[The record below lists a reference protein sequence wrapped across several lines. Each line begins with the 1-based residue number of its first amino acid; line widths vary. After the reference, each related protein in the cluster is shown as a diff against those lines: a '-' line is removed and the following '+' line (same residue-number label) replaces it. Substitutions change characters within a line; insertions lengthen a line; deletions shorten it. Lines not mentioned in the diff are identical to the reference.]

1 MSAGQQ
7 PPLRAVHVSKRYRLD
22 QGGEFEAVKDVSFEV
37 AAGECFGLLGPN
49 GAGKSTII
57 QCISGFY
64 PTSDGQVFVAGHN
77 VWTEPKRARQN
88 LGVCNQEDTLDS
100 DFNVFDQLV
109 RHGSYFRLPP
119 KIARERAQRL
129 IERFGLGDKANDP
142 IESLSGGLRR
152 RLQVARALISEPSV
166 LVLDEPTT
174 GLDPDARRVLW
185 DILTEARGRG
195 VAILL
200 STHYMDE
207 AERLCDRIALLHKG
221 RLLDLDTPERLID
234 KHIGRREVEEE
245 VRPGVVWKRAPNLED
260 VFLKLAGHKLH
271 AEDA

>member
-1 MSAGQQ
+1 MSA
-7 PPLRAVHVSKRYRLD
+7 PAALLRVVHVSKRYRLE
-22 QGGEFEAVKDVSFEV
+22 QGGEFEAVRDVSFEV
-37 AAGECFGLLGPN
+37 NSGECLGLLGPN

-64 PTSDGQVFVAGHN
+64 PTSEGRVFIAEHD
-77 VWTEPKRARQN
+77 VWRDPKRARQE

-109 RHGSYFRLPP
+109 RHGSYFRLPAQL
-119 KIARERAQRL
+119 ARERAQRL
-129 IERFGLGDKANDP
+129 VAQFGLMDKLNDP

-152 RLQVARALISEPSV
+152 RLQVARAFISEPKV

-185 DILTEARGRG
+185 DVLARARGRG

-200 STHYMDE
+200 CTHYMEE
-207 AERLCDRIALLHKG
+207 AERLCDRIALLHQG

-234 KHIGRREVEEE
+234 KHVGKAEVEEE
-245 VRPGVVWKRAPNLED
+245 VRPGVVWKRSPNLED
-260 VFLKLAGHKLH
+260 VFLKLAGHGLG
-271 AEDA
+271 ADTT